1 MNTDDLDPRLQAEL
15 AAARFEHAEKDRFM
29 RARSFAYR
37 HFEAFCIA
45 GLAMILVFIVGIL
58 TIPNYTTATSTT
70 GSTLLWVFMAIG
82 WAGIFT
88 ILFSYARPDSSSA
101 WNAWLKV
108 IFVLTVVVILYAVVA
123 VPMQNLMGV

>member
-37 HFEAFCIA
+37 HFEAFCIT
-45 GLAMILVFIVGIL
+45 GLVMIVVFIGGVL

-70 GSTLLWVFMAIG
+70 GSTLLWVFIGIG
-82 WAGIFT
+82 WLGIFT

-108 IFVLTVVVILYAVVA
+108 IFVLTVVIILFAA
-123 VPMQNLMGV
+123 AAIPMQNLIGV

>member
-1 MNTDDLDPRLQAEL
+1 
-15 AAARFEHAEKDRFM
+15 M

-37 HFEAFCIA
+37 HFEAFCIT
-45 GLAMILVFIVGIL
+45 GLVMIVVFIGGVL

-70 GSTLLWVFMAIG
+70 GSTLLWVFIGIG
-82 WAGIFT
+82 WLGIFT

-108 IFVLTVVVILYAVVA
+108 IFVLTVVIILFAA
-123 VPMQNLMGV
+123 AAIPMQNLIGV